1 MIEVV
6 QRQGARHTDDIDGQ
20 RITDRRRFV
29 LERMEYKE
37 APAIVPPGELRTFVV
52 RPQIPF
58 APEEMAI
65 VAASAEGER
74 LPRSC
79 PVRLRE
85 MRLSDHVIDF
95 GTEAFGPKIDL
106 KPKKM
111 REVMVAEDLAC
122 VVENTS
128 KEPVL
133 VKIAHAG
140 RPRGSQG
147 MYHLG
152 TAPTHISKSRRFVI
166 PPGQGAVDLIW
177 RARTACRITRIW
189 MKSDSQ
195 CDVDLVDIKVGNRS
209 QLANSTSIPI
219 EAYQDG
225 MEVSLDPLRV
235 QMDLAFVM
243 ENTSQVERHIEF
255 EVEADV
261 ADYDA
266 LLPPGE
272 PSHFDMREYPL
283 GLYIAS
289 LPAGE
294 HVDIV
299 SRPQLY
305 FLAQRLIVP
314 SSLAEDVEIEH
325 VIVNGKKH
333 YLPWSQLATS
343 YTEKNHGT
351 FGSSL
356 GELPTAQPCSDV
368 IVRVFNR
375 GKEPKKHFSM
385 AMIGLAYNVDPETKP
400 EPITDEVIARA
411 TEIIRTTPQFQG
423 LARQLARDL
432 KRAG

>member
-6 QRQGARHTDDIDGQ
+6 QRQDAPRAVGEIDGQ
-20 RITDRRRFV
+20 RITDHRRFA

-52 RPQIPF
+52 RPQIHF
-58 APEEMAI
+58 APEEMVI
-65 VAASAEGER
+65 VAASADGQR
-74 LPRSC
+74 LPSC

-85 MRLSDHVIDF
+85 MRLSDHVVDF

-133 VKIAHAG
+133 VKIAHTG
-140 RPRGSQG
+140 RPRGSQE

-152 TAPTHISKSRRFVI
+152 TAPTHISKTRRFVI
-166 PPGQGAVDLIW
+166 PPQQGAIDLVW

-195 CDVDLVDIKVGNRS
+195 CDVDLIDIKVGNRS
-209 QLANSTSIPI
+209 QLANSTSIPV

-225 MEVSLDPLRV
+225 MEVSLSPLRV
-235 QMDLAFVM
+235 QMDLAFIM
-243 ENTSQVERHIEF
+243 ENTSKVERHVEF
-255 EVEADV
+255 EVEADI

-289 LPAGE
+289 LPPGE
-294 HVDIV
+294 HVDII

-305 FLAQRLIVP
+305 FLPQKLIVP
-314 SSLAEDVEIEH
+314 SNIAEDVEIEH
-325 VIVNGKKH
+325 IVVNGKKH
-333 YLPWSQLATS
+333 RTWTQLATY
-343 YTEKNHGT
+343 YTENSG
-351 FGSSL
+351 GPYGGGSL

-375 GKEPKKHFSM
+375 GAEPKKHFSM
-385 AMIGLAYNVDPETKP
+385 AMIGLAYNADPETKP
-400 EPITDEVIARA
+400 EPITNEVIERA

-423 LARQLARDL
+423 LARQLARDI